1 MQWLLYQAKVFL
13 KIGMSAQPASYPY
26 WRILLCYSLLGGA
39 VGGLITSLFNFFA
52 YLFADPFHDIL
63 DIILTIASAM
73 LIGAVIGLIPALLTA
88 LVIILRRMTLTYWV
102 DYCKLFAIGFGSSAL
117 FTLALIAIDAG
128 LAPHY
133 DPKYMP
139 LQDYGL
145 IPYMGIIGGLSAVIL
160 ARFTLPK
167 IAKTPIS
174 HH

>member
-1 MQWLLYQAKVFL
+1 
-13 KIGMSAQPASYPY
+13 MSTQPASYPY
-26 WRILLCYSLLGGA
+26 WRILLCFSLLGGA

-52 YLFADPFHDIL
+52 YLFTNDIL

-88 LVIILRRMTLTYWV
+88 LVIVLRRMTLTSWV

>member
-1 MQWLLYQAKVFL
+1 M
-13 KIGMSAQPASYPY
+13 
-26 WRILLCYSLLGGA
+26 
-39 VGGLITSLFNFFA
+39 ITSLFNFFA

-88 LVIILRRMTLTYWV
+88 LVIVLRRMTLTYWV
-102 DYCKLFAIGFGSSAL
+102 DYCELFAIGFGSSAL

>member
-1 MQWLLYQAKVFL
+1 
-13 KIGMSAQPASYPY
+13 MSTQPASYPY
-26 WRILLCYSLLGGA
+26 WRILLCFSLLGGA
-39 VGGLITSLFNFFA
+39 VGGLITSLFNLFA
-52 YLFADPFHDIL
+52 YLFTNDIL

-73 LIGAVIGLIPALLTA
+73 LIGAAIGLIPALLTA
-88 LVIILRRMTLTYWV
+88 LVIVLRRMTLTSWV
-102 DYCKLFAIGFGSSAL
+102 DYCKLFAIGFGLSAL
-117 FTLALIAIDAG
+117 FMLAIIAIDAG

-174 HH
+174 HP

>member
-1 MQWLLYQAKVFL
+1 
-13 KIGMSAQPASYPY
+13 MSTQPASYPY
-26 WRILLCYSLLGGA
+26 WRILLCFSLLGGA
-39 VGGLITSLFNFFA
+39 VGGLITSLFNLFA
-52 YLFADPFHDIL
+52 YLFTNDTL

-88 LVIILRRMTLTYWV
+88 LVIILRRMTLTSWV

-117 FTLALIAIDAG
+117 FMLAIIAIDAG

-174 HH
+174 HP

>member
-1 MQWLLYQAKVFL
+1 
-13 KIGMSAQPASYPY
+13 MSTQPASSYPY
-26 WRILLCYSLLGGA
+26 WRILLCFSLLGGA

-63 DIILTIASAM
+63 DIILTIASVM

-88 LVIILRRMTLTYWV
+88 LVIILRRMTLTSWV

>member
-1 MQWLLYQAKVFL
+1 
-13 KIGMSAQPASYPY
+13 MSTQPASYPY

-39 VGGLITSLFNFFA
+39 VGGLITSLFNLFA
-52 YLFADPFHDIL
+52 YLFTNDTL

-88 LVIILRRMTLTYWV
+88 LVIILRRMTLTSWV

-117 FTLALIAIDAG
+117 FMLAIIAIDAG
-128 LAPHY
+128 MAPHY

-174 HH
+174 HP

>member
-1 MQWLLYQAKVFL
+1 
-13 KIGMSAQPASYPY
+13 MSTQPASYPY
-26 WRILLCYSLLGGA
+26 WRILLCFSLLGGA
-39 VGGLITSLFNFFA
+39 VGGLITSLFNLFA
-52 YLFADPFHDIL
+52 YLFTNDTL

-88 LVIILRRMTLTYWV
+88 LVIVLRRMTLTYWV

-117 FTLALIAIDAG
+117 FMLAIIAIDAG
-128 LAPHY
+128 MAPHY

-174 HH
+174 HP

>member
-1 MQWLLYQAKVFL
+1 M
-13 KIGMSAQPASYPY
+13 
-26 WRILLCYSLLGGA
+26 
-39 VGGLITSLFNFFA
+39 ITSLFNFFA
-52 YLFADPFHDIL
+52 YLFTDTFHDIL

-73 LIGAVIGLIPALLTA
+73 LIGAAIGLIPALLTA
-88 LVIILRRMTLTYWV
+88 LVIVLRRMTLTNWV

>member
-1 MQWLLYQAKVFL
+1 
-13 KIGMSAQPASYPY
+13 MSTQPASYPY
-26 WRILLCYSLLGGA
+26 WRILLCFSLLGGA
-39 VGGLITSLFNFFA
+39 VGGLITSLFNLFA
-52 YLFADPFHDIL
+52 YLFTNDIL

-73 LIGAVIGLIPALLTA
+73 LIGAAIGLIPALLTA
-88 LVIILRRMTLTYWV
+88 LVIVLRRMTLTNWV

>member
-1 MQWLLYQAKVFL
+1 
-13 KIGMSAQPASYPY
+13 MSTQPASYPY
-26 WRILLCYSLLGGA
+26 WRILLCFSLLGGA
-39 VGGLITSLFNFFA
+39 VGGLITSLFNLFA
-52 YLFADPFHDIL
+52 YLFAFAYPFHDIL
-63 DIILTIASAM
+63 DIILTIASVM
-73 LIGAVIGLIPALLTA
+73 LIGAVIGLIPALLTT
-88 LVIILRRMTLTYWV
+88 LVIVLRRMTLTNWV

-117 FTLALIAIDAG
+117 FMLALIAIDAG
-128 LAPHY
+128 MAPHY

-167 IAKTPIS
+167 IAKTSIS

>member
-1 MQWLLYQAKVFL
+1 
-13 KIGMSAQPASYPY
+13 MSAQPASYPY
-26 WRILLCYSLLGGA
+26 WRILLCFSLLGGA
-39 VGGLITSLFNFFA
+39 VGGLITSLFNLFA
-52 YLFADPFHDIL
+52 YLFTNDIL
-63 DIILTIASAM
+63 DIILIIASAM

-88 LVIILRRMTLTYWV
+88 LVIVLRRMTLTYWV

>member
-1 MQWLLYQAKVFL
+1 
-13 KIGMSAQPASYPY
+13 MSTQPASYPY
-26 WRILLCYSLLGGA
+26 WRILLCFSLLGGA
-39 VGGLITSLFNFFA
+39 VGGLITSLFNLFA
-52 YLFADPFHDIL
+52 YLFTNDTL

-88 LVIILRRMTLTYWV
+88 LVIILRRMTLTSWV

-117 FTLALIAIDAG
+117 FMLAIIAIDAG
-128 LAPHY
+128 MAPHY

-174 HH
+174 HP

>member
-1 MQWLLYQAKVFL
+1 
-13 KIGMSAQPASYPY
+13 MSTQPASYPY
-26 WRILLCYSLLGGA
+26 WRILLCFSLLGGA
-39 VGGLITSLFNFFA
+39 VGGLITSLFNLFA
-52 YLFADPFHDIL
+52 YLFTNDTL

-88 LVIILRRMTLTYWV
+88 LVIILRRMTLTSWV

-117 FTLALIAIDAG
+117 FMLAIIAIDAG

-160 ARFTLPK
+160 VRFTLPK

-174 HH
+174 HP

>member
-1 MQWLLYQAKVFL
+1 
-13 KIGMSAQPASYPY
+13 MSTQPASYPY
-26 WRILLCYSLLGGA
+26 WRILLCFSLLGGA
-39 VGGLITSLFNFFA
+39 VGGLITSLFNLFA
-52 YLFADPFHDIL
+52 YLFTNDTL

>member
-1 MQWLLYQAKVFL
+1 
-13 KIGMSAQPASYPY
+13 MSAQPASYPY
-26 WRILLCYSLLGGA
+26 WRILLCFSLLGGA

>member
-1 MQWLLYQAKVFL
+1 
-13 KIGMSAQPASYPY
+13 MSTQPASYPY
-26 WRILLCYSLLGGA
+26 WRILLCFSLLGGA
-39 VGGLITSLFNFFA
+39 VGGLITSLFNLFA
-52 YLFADPFHDIL
+52 YLFTNDIL

-73 LIGAVIGLIPALLTA
+73 LIGAAIGLIPALLTA
-88 LVIILRRMTLTYWV
+88 LVIVLRRMTLTYWV

-117 FTLALIAIDAG
+117 FMLAIIAIDAG

-160 ARFTLPK
+160 VRFTLLK

>member
-1 MQWLLYQAKVFL
+1 
-13 KIGMSAQPASYPY
+13 MSAQPASYPY
-26 WRILLCYSLLGGA
+26 WRILLCFSLLGGA
-39 VGGLITSLFNFFA
+39 VGGLITSLFNLFA
-52 YLFADPFHDIL
+52 YLFAFAYPFHDIL
-63 DIILTIASAM
+63 DIILTIASVM
-73 LIGAVIGLIPALLTA
+73 LIGAVIGLIPALLTT
-88 LVIILRRMTLTYWV
+88 LVIVLRRMTLTNWV

-117 FTLALIAIDAG
+117 FMLALIAIDAG
-128 LAPHY
+128 MAPHY

-167 IAKTPIS
+167 IAKTSIS

>member
-1 MQWLLYQAKVFL
+1 
-13 KIGMSAQPASYPY
+13 MSAQPTSYPY
-26 WRILLCYSLLGGA
+26 WRILLCFSLLGGA
-39 VGGLITSLFNFFA
+39 VGGLITGLFNLFA
-52 YLFADPFHDIL
+52 YLFTDTFHDIL

-73 LIGAVIGLIPALLTA
+73 LVGAVIGLIPALLTA
-88 LVIILRRMTLTYWV
+88 LVIVLRRMTLTNWV

-145 IPYMGIIGGLSAVIL
+145 IPYMSIIGGLSAVIL
-160 ARFTLPK
+160 GRFTLPK

>member
-1 MQWLLYQAKVFL
+1 
-13 KIGMSAQPASYPY
+13 MSTQPASYPY

-39 VGGLITSLFNFFA
+39 VGGLLASLLSAIVLSPN
-52 YLFADPFHDIL
+52 DIL
-63 DIILTIASAM
+63 DFILFSPVFM
-73 LIGAVIGLIPALLTA
+73 LTGAGIGLIPALMTA
-88 LVIILRRMTLTYWV
+88 LVIVLRRMTLTSWV

-128 LAPHY
+128 IAPHY
-133 DPKYMP
+133 NPKYMP
-139 LQDYGL
+139 LQNYGL
-145 IPYMGIIGGLSAVIL
+145 IPYMGINGGLSAVIL

>member
-1 MQWLLYQAKVFL
+1 
-13 KIGMSAQPASYPY
+13 MSTQPASYPY
-26 WRILLCYSLLGGA
+26 WRILLCFSLLGGA
-39 VGGLITSLFNFFA
+39 VGGLITSLFNLFA
-52 YLFADPFHDIL
+52 YLFTNDIL

-88 LVIILRRMTLTYWV
+88 LVIILRRMTLTSWV
-102 DYCKLFAIGFGSSAL
+102 DHCKLFAIGFGSSAL
-117 FTLALIAIDAG
+117 FMLAIIAIDAG
-128 LAPHY
+128 MAPHY

-174 HH
+174 HP

>member
-1 MQWLLYQAKVFL
+1 
-13 KIGMSAQPASYPY
+13 MSTQPVSYPY
-26 WRILLCYSLLGGA
+26 WRILLCFSLLGGA
-39 VGGLITSLFNFFA
+39 VGGLITSLFNLFA
-52 YLFADPFHDIL
+52 YLFTNDTL

-88 LVIILRRMTLTYWV
+88 LVIILRRMTLTSWV

-117 FTLALIAIDAG
+117 FMLAIIAIDAG
-128 LAPHY
+128 MAPHY

-174 HH
+174 HP